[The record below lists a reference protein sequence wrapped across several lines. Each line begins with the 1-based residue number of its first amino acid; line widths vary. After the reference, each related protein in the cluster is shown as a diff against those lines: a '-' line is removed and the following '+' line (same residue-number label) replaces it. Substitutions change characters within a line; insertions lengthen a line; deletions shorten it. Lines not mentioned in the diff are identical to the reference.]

1 MRSASLRPKAR
12 SPDAPMRNGHTPDAC
27 EANTVTP
34 PRRQLEAV
42 PPHLQG
48 SYVFKV
54 REERRTGCATAPSTK
69 RSACWEALA
78 ETNEGDVRPLACRHR
93 SDVLH
98 LDLARDHLV
107 PQSGD
112 DRRDER
118 QAILAL
124 VRDQHAQMLGLTVT
138 HPAPQR
144 RLNRCPESPNW
155 RPDALG
161 VRVLRWRFVRPSP
174 SADDLFRLQHLAGV
188 VRDLDGRAETQA
200 SGAAYVLLFPEPLER
215 LVPVH
220 G

>member
-1 MRSASLRPKAR
+1 MHRSLLLSCGPMRSASLRPKAR

-78 ETNEGDVRPLACRHR
+78 ETNEGDVRPLARRHR

-144 RLNRCPESPNW
+144 RLNRRPESPNLAA
-155 RPDALG
+155 RRSRRAG
-161 VRVLRWRFVRPSP
+161 ATVEVRPALTLGGQSLP
-174 SADDLFRLQHLAGV
+174 APTL
-188 VRDLDGRAETQA
+188 GRR
-200 SGAAYVLLFPEPLER
+200 GA
-215 LVPVH
+215 
-220 G
+220 